1 MALLITFKWHLPRSK
16 ESLGTIFE
24 IALLFFFK
32 NNICFDR
39 NEKIDDFLWIKAN
52 VIFEQ
57 EERRYLNIINGAFLL
72 PPHPENF
79 ENEIAPL
86 KTPIAFSF

>member
-16 ESLGTIFE
+16 DILGAIFE
-24 IALLFFFK
+24 IAPLFFFK

-57 EERRYLNIINGAFLL
+57 EERRY
-72 PPHPENF
+72 F
-79 ENEIAPL
+79 ENSA
-86 KTPIAFSF
+86 

>member
-1 MALLITFKWHLPRSK
+1 MFKWRFLRSK
-16 ESLGTIFE
+16 DILGAIFE
-24 IALLFFFK
+24 IAPLFLFK

-57 EERRYLNIINGAFLL
+57 EERRY
-72 PPHPENF
+72 F
-79 ENEIAPL
+79 ENSA
-86 KTPIAFSF
+86 

>member
-1 MALLITFKWHLPRSK
+1 I
-16 ESLGTIFE
+16 LGAIFE
-24 IALLFFFK
+24 IAPLFFFK

-57 EERRYLNIINGAFLL
+57 EERRY
-72 PPHPENF
+72 F
-79 ENEIAPL
+79 ENSA
-86 KTPIAFSF
+86 

>member
-1 MALLITFKWHLPRSK
+1 MALLITFKWNLPRSK
-16 ESLGTIFE
+16 ESLGAIFE

-57 EERRYLNIINGAFLL
+57 EERRY
-72 PPHPENF
+72 F
-79 ENEIAPL
+79 ENSA
-86 KTPIAFSF
+86 

>member
-1 MALLITFKWHLPRSK
+1 MARLITFKWHVPRSK
-16 ESLGTIFE
+16 ESLRAIVE
-24 IALLFFFK
+24 IAPLFFFK

-57 EERRYLNIINGAFLL
+57 EERRY
-72 PPHPENF
+72 F
-79 ENEIAPL
+79 ENSA
-86 KTPIAFSF
+86 